1 MPELPEARTIARRL
15 DSLVAAADV
24 RDVRL
29 RRADMLR
36 TGSPDDLAA
45 MAGERLVRAD
55 TRGKYIVLHTA
66 ARRLVIQLGMAGTIR
81 VCDGSEPTPPHT
93 HLTIA
98 LADGRE
104 IRYRNVRRIASG
116 LHVLPPGA
124 ADVGPLA
131 ALGPEAAEISAD
143 ALWRAVHPRRRP
155 IKSCLLD
162 QSLLAG
168 LGNIYTDESLC
179 RADVAPGRPACC
191 LRRATVDRLG
201 AAIREVLAEAIAA
214 GGSTLADAN
223 PFVDVDG
230 AVGSFA
236 AAHRVYGR
244 GGLPCL
250 RCDCPLTRI
259 TLAGRTT
266 VYCPRC
272 QT

>member
-1 MPELPEARTIARRL
+1 MPELPEARTVARRL
-15 DSLVAAADV
+15 HSLVAAADV

-29 RRADMLR
+29 GRVDMLK

-45 MAGERLVRAD
+45 MAGERLVGAAA
-55 TRGKYIVLHTA
+55 RGKYIILHTA

-81 VCDGSEPTPPHT
+81 VCDGREPAPPHT
-93 HLTIA
+93 HLAIA

-116 LHVLPPGA
+116 LHVLPGGA

-143 ALWRAVHPRRRP
+143 ALWRVLHRRRRS
-155 IKSCLLD
+155 IKAALLD

-179 RADVAPGRPACC
+179 RANVAPTRPARD
-191 LRRATVDRLG
+191 LPRASVDQLA
-201 AAIREVLAEAIAA
+201 AAIRAVLAEATAA

-223 PFVDVDG
+223 PFVNVDG
-230 AVGSFA
+230 AAGTFA

-244 GGLPCL
+244 AGLPCL
-250 RCDCPLTRI
+250 RCGHILTRI
-259 TLAGRTT
+259 TLAARTT

-272 QT
+272 QR